1 MEHVDVLANA
11 TTLWNYLRINQELF
25 PADLILILGG
35 HDPGVGPHA
44 ASLFKK
50 HLSQL
55 IVVSGGSAHVPPSVD
70 GKAATTEAD
79 AIASYLE
86 KDGIPSHSVI
96 LERRAANTSENF
108 WFTADLL
115 ESKKIH
121 INSCILVTKPY
132 QERRALAT
140 GMKRWPNV
148 DLAVSGAPMGLDT
161 YLQGSI
167 PEKKIINMLVGEVHR
182 IEKYSAEG
190 FLFPQEVPQNVR
202 EACEALLRAGY
213 SERSLE

>member
-1 MEHVDVLANA
+1 
-11 TTLWNYLRINQELF
+11 
-25 PADLILILGG
+25 
-35 HDPGVGPHA
+35 
-44 ASLFKK
+44 
-50 HLSQL
+50 
-55 IVVSGGSAHVPPSVD
+55 
-70 GKAATTEAD
+70 
-79 AIASYLE
+79 LE
-86 KDGIPSHSVI
+86 KDGVPKQSVI

-115 ESKKIH
+115 ASKDIH

-148 DLAVSGAPMGLDT
+148 DLAVSGAPMGLES
-161 YLQGSI
+161 YLRGQI
-167 PEKKIINMLVGEVHR
+167 PEKKILNMLVGEVHR
-182 IEKYSAEG
+182 IEKYSTEG

-202 EACEALLRAGY
+202 DACDALLRAGY